1 MTWKTDIW
9 AVIDTETTG
18 VKAGEDRVV
27 ELGVVMRRPEFTVS
41 SSWLVNPGCEIPA
54 EATAVHGIKT
64 ADVAGR
70 PTIQQVADEFFTK
83 IADARVIVVYNW
95 PFDSR
100 FLTCELGDRWE
111 AYASSR
117 LVVDPLVVV
126 RLDHVG
132 RYWKGPGRHKLGSVA
147 SRLGVADDSGA
158 HRTEADCLM
167 CLRVLE
173 KLLVHLPDD
182 PRQVSNLLDV
192 SRRRQDR
199 DYQAYLSRTGR
210 A

>member
-1 MTWKTDIW
+1 MSWKDEPW

-27 ELGVVMRRPEFTVS
+27 ELGVVIRHPKVVTS
-41 SSWLVNPGCEIPA
+41 SSWLVNPGREIPA
-54 EATAVHGIKT
+54 EVTAVHGIKT
-64 ADVAGR
+64 ADVVGR
-70 PTIQQVADEFFTK
+70 PTIREVADEFFAK

-111 AYASSR
+111 AYAADR

-126 RLDHVG
+126 RLDQVG

-147 SRLGVADDSGA
+147 SRLGVQGDDGA
-158 HRTEADCLM
+158 HRTEADCMM

-173 KLLVHLPDD
+173 KLVGYLPDD
-182 PRQVSNLLDV
+182 PKQVSLMLDT

-199 DYQAYLSRTGR
+199 DYEAYLARTSR
-210 A
+210 